1 MTPGRRPGR
10 DRHGGWRAIDQGGPQ
25 SAGALIRDY
34 RREAGLTQ
42 QQLADAAG
50 VSVGVVRDLE
60 QRRTVR
66 PQAESVRRLATGL
79 RLSRRQAAA
88 LAQAGRSDAGTP
100 GPGRP
105 GVVRLSVLGPVTAW
119 RGSTAIPLGT
129 PLQRAVLGLLALHPQ
144 SGLRRT
150 AIIDAL
156 WGDDP
161 PATAAAMIQSYVSR
175 LRQVLGG
182 GGQEG
187 LLVSLTAGYR
197 LDAGAC
203 ELDHVAFADLVSR
216 AADAYAA
223 ADSAAACDT
232 YARALRLWRG
242 EPLADVDSLREHPA
256 VTGLSLLRAEA
267 VTGYAEAASAA
278 GWHDRVL
285 ADLRELAARE
295 PLNERVHARLMIA
308 LAGSGHQ
315 AAALGLYDGV
325 RRRLDEQLGITPGAE
340 LADAH
345 ARVLRQ
351 DIPEA
356 AAVAA
361 ARGPAPAGPAVRPAP
376 GGPPAS
382 ALPVPPARVVVPR
395 QLPAGAGHFA
405 GRAAELAALMRMLAP
420 GAAAPAD
427 VAAPGRGTVV
437 ISAIGG
443 MAGVGKTALALHF
456 AHRVADRFPDGQLY
470 LNLRGFDPS
479 GDPLAPAEA
488 VRALLDALQVP
499 PAQIPAGLQAQGGL
513 YRSLMAGRRMLIV
526 LDNASDAAQ
535 VRPLLPGAGSCLVV
549 VTSRRQIAVLAATD
563 GAHLLTLDVL
573 SGAGARELLA
583 ARLGTGRASGEPGA
597 VEELAELC
605 GRLPLALNIAAAR
618 AAVWPARPLAGL
630 VTELRDQRS
639 RLDGLDAGDPT
650 ASVRGVF
657 SWSCEQLTGPA
668 ARMFR
673 LLGVH
678 PGPDITIPAA
688 ASLAGI
694 SGGEAGR
701 LLAELTGTHLLIEH
715 VPGRFAF
722 HDLMRAYAA
731 ERAEQQG
738 EGPEREAAIHR
749 ALDFYLHTARAAD
762 RLLNPARDL
771 PALTVAQPGV
781 APEPLAGEGQALAWL
796 NAEYR
801 VLLAAVRWA
810 AAARFDGHAQQLP
823 AALVTFLDRQG
834 HLEDYAVTQRTALA
848 AAQRAGHPDGRA
860 RAYLDLGGAYGRLG
874 SYEQARAHLS
884 RALSLYRDLGDIRG
898 QGRVRLCLG
907 WVFNQERRP
916 APGLRHCQRALEL
929 FRAGGEPVWQAR
941 ALGTIGWCHALL
953 GDPAGALAV
962 CQEAVGLHRE
972 LSDPL
977 GEAAAWESLGDAR
990 RDLGQHQE
998 AVACLRRSAGLYARL
1013 GEHYYHAEALTRM
1026 GDTYQSAG
1034 QVPSARAAWQQALAI
1049 LTDNHLPDSAGL
1061 GARL

>member
-1 MTPGRRPGR
+1 M
-10 DRHGGWRAIDQGGPQ
+10 
-25 SAGALIRDY
+25 
-34 RREAGLTQ
+34 
-42 QQLADAAG
+42 
-50 VSVGVVRDLE
+50 
-60 QRRTVR
+60 R

-88 LAQAGRSDAGTP
+88 LAQAARNDAGTP

-119 RGSTAIPLGT
+119 RGGTAIPLGA
-129 PLQRAVLGLLALHPQ
+129 PRQRAVLGLLALHPQ

-156 WGDDP
+156 WDDDP
-161 PATAAAMIQSYVSR
+161 PASAAAMIQSYVSR

-182 GGQEG
+182 GDPDGP
-187 LLVSLTAGYR
+187 LVSLTAGYR
-197 LDAGAC
+197 LDARAC
-203 ELDHVAFADLVSR
+203 ELDHVAFAELVSR
-216 AADAYAA
+216 ARDAYAA

-242 EPLADVDSLREHPA
+242 EPLADIDSLREHPA

-308 LAGSGHQ
+308 LAGSGYQ

-325 RRRLDEQLGITPGAE
+325 RRRLDEQLGIAPGAE

-361 ARGPAPAGPAVRPAP
+361 VKGAADPDARPAPAGQ
-376 GGPPAS
+376 PAS
-382 ALPVPPARVVVPR
+382 ALTVPPARVVVPR

-405 GRAAELAALMRMLAP
+405 GRATELAALMRMLGL

-427 VAAPGRGTVV
+427 VAAPRRGTVV

-456 AHRVADRFPDGQLY
+456 AHRVADRFPDGQLF

-488 VRALLDALQVP
+488 VRAFLDALQVP

-549 VTSRRQIAVLAATD
+549 VTSRRQIAALAATES
-563 GAHLLTLDVL
+563 AHLLTLDVL
-573 SGAGARELLA
+573 SGTGARELLA
-583 ARLGTGRASGEPGA
+583 ARLGAGRASGEPGA
-597 VEELAELC
+597 VQELAELC

-618 AAVWPARPLAGL
+618 AAVWPTRPLAGL

-657 SWSCEQLTGPA
+657 SWSCQQLTGPA

-701 LLAELTGTHLLIEH
+701 LLAELTGTHLLTEH

-722 HDLMRAYAA
+722 HDLMRVYAA
-731 ERAEQQG
+731 ERAEQQD
-738 EGPEREAAIHR
+738 ESPEREAAVHR

-762 RLLNPARDL
+762 RLLNPARDR
-771 PALTVAQPGV
+771 PALTAAQPGV
-781 APEPLAGEGQALAWL
+781 APEPLDGEGQALAWL
-796 NAEYR
+796 NAEHR

-810 AAARFDGHAQQLP
+810 ADARFDEHAQQLP

-834 HLEDYAVTQRTALA
+834 HLDDYAATQRTALA
-848 AAQRAGHPDGRA
+848 AAQRAGRPDGRA

-884 RALSLYRDLGDIRG
+884 RALSLYRNLGDARG

-907 WVFNQERRP
+907 WVLNQEGRP

-941 ALGTIGWCHALL
+941 ALGTIGWCYTLL

-962 CQEAVGLHRE
+962 CQEAVGLHRK
-972 LSDPL
+972 LGDPL

-990 RDLGQHQE
+990 RDLGQHQD
-998 AVACLRRSAGLYARL
+998 AVACLRRSAGLYAGL

-1049 LTDNHLPDSAGL
+1049 LTDNHLPGSAGL
-1061 GARL
+1061 GTRLSDYPAQPP

>member
-10 DRHGGWRAIDQGGPQ
+10 HQRGGWRAIDQGGPE

-60 QRRTVR
+60 QSRTVR

-79 RLSRRQAAA
+79 RLSRRRAAA
-88 LAQAGRSDAGTP
+88 LAQAVLSDAGTP

-119 RGSTAIPLGT
+119 RGGTPIPLGP

-156 WGDDP
+156 WGDNP
-161 PATAAAMIQSYVSR
+161 PVTAAAMIQSYVSR

-182 GGQEG
+182 GGPDG

-197 LDAGAC
+197 LDAGSC
-203 ELDHVAFADLVSR
+203 ELDHVAFAELVSR
-216 AADAYAA
+216 ATDAHAA
-223 ADSAAACDT
+223 ADSAAACDA
-232 YARALRLWRG
+232 YARALSLWRG

-256 VTGLSLLRAEA
+256 VTGLSLLRTEA

-285 ADLRELAARE
+285 ADLRELAAQE

-325 RRRLDEQLGITPGAE
+325 RRRLDEQLGIGPGAE
-340 LADAH
+340 LAGAH

-351 DIPEA
+351 DIPRV

-361 ARGPAPAGPAVRPAP
+361 ARGPAPAGP
-376 GGPPAS
+376 PAS
-382 ALPVPPARVVVPR
+382 ALPVLPAGVVVPR
-395 QLPAGAGHFA
+395 QLPAGAAHFA
-405 GRAAELAALMRMLAP
+405 GRAAELAALMRMLPP

-470 LNLRGFDPS
+470 LNLRGFAPS

-549 VTSRRQIAVLAATD
+549 VTSRRQIAALAATD

-583 ARLGTGRASGEPGA
+583 ARLGAARASGEPGA

-618 AAVWPARPLAGL
+618 AAVWPSRPLAGL

-657 SWSCEQLTGPA
+657 SWSYEQLTGPA

-673 LLGVH
+673 LLSVH

-694 SGGEAGR
+694 SGGAAGR
-701 LLAELTGTHLLIEH
+701 LLAELTGTHLLMEH
-715 VPGRFAF
+715 APGRFAF

-731 ERAEQQG
+731 ERAEQQDDG
-738 EGPEREAAIHR
+738 SEREAAIHR

-771 PALTVAQPGV
+771 PALTAAQPGV
-781 APEPLAGEGQALAWL
+781 APEPLGGEGQALAWL
-796 NAEYR
+796 NAEHR

-810 AAARFDGHAQQLP
+810 ADARFDGHAQQLP

-834 HLEDYAVTQRTALA
+834 HLADYAATQRTALA

-874 SYEQARAHLS
+874 SYEQARTHLS
-884 RALSLYRDLGDIRG
+884 RALSLYRNLGDIRG

-929 FRAGGEPVWQAR
+929 FRAGDEPVWQAR

-953 GDPAGALAV
+953 GDPAGALVV
-962 CQEAVGLHRE
+962 CQEAVGLHRK

-998 AVACLRRSAGLYARL
+998 AVACLRRSAGLYAGL